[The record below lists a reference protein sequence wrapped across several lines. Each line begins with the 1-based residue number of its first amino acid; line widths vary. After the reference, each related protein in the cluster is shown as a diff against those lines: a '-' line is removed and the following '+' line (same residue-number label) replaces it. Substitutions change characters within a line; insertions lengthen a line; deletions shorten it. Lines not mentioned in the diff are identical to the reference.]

1 MCPFSKKLL
10 DSQEV
15 AKWQVCSQ
23 DQPKKPNKRSTGQ
36 TCFSQINSRLLPYRG
51 KRNHRDCLY
60 DSLALLF
67 FCLN

>member
-23 DQPKKPNKRSTGQ
+23 DQPEKPNKRSTGQ
-36 TCFSQINSRLLPYRG
+36 TCFSVINNRLLPYRG
-51 KRNHRDCLY
+51 KRKHRTVPVF
-60 DSLALLF
+60 AWH
-67 FCLN
+67 FCFSV